1 MPLQKILKRYIMSRP
16 NKLHPDMEETQNKP
30 NEEKFKMITD
40 AYEILGNKQKK
51 AYYDAL
57 HQPINEVHTT
67 WEKTETY
74 DGFYK
79 STNQQANQYHDTY
92 HQARERS
99 KKSNATN

>member
-1 MPLQKILKRYIMSRP
+1 M
-16 NKLHPDMEETQNKP
+16 DETQNKP

-40 AYEILGNKQKK
+40 AYDILSNKQKK

-57 HQPINEVHTT
+57 HQTGNEVHTS
-67 WEKTETY
+67 WKKTETY

-79 STNQQANQYHDTY
+79 STNQQANQYHDKY

-99 KKSNATN
+99 KKSKYTS